1 MERIIEGKK
10 SENKEQ
16 NLRDMLHKIKQSQL
30 CVNEIMSE
38 ERENKAERNFK
49 K

>member
-16 NLRDMLHKIKQSQL
+16 NLRDMLDKIKQSQL
-30 CVNEIMSE
+30 CMNEIIRE
-38 ERENKAERNFK
+38 ERENKAERKF
-49 K
+49 